1 MSNTSLGNLTVNLVA
16 ETGSYEEGMD
26 RAQRATEKLE
36 KAAQK
41 QAAELDK
48 LRNAIDPIAGQ
59 LSKVEKQQQALNKAF
74 ADNRLDAD
82 EYGKLN
88 TKLEQTRKG
97 LQGLGKEMKAGSMS
111 AAQLAFATRQ
121 LPMQFTDIFV
131 SLAAGQN
138 PMTVML
144 QQGGQLKDTFGG
156 IGPAAKAMGGY
167 IAGLVNPYALAAAA
181 AGALAFAYYQGSEE
195 ADKFRDALV
204 LSGNASGTSVDQLR
218 YMADT
223 FDSTIGTTGKAAEAF
238 ALLSTSGEIAATQ
251 FGSLAEAAIKMEV
264 STGKAVGD
272 TVKEFEQ
279 LAKSPVAASE
289 ELNKKYNYL
298 TASIYEQI
306 RALEESGDKTGAANL
321 AMTAYSDVVEQRSD
335 IILENLGAI
344 ESAWDGIKRAAK
356 GAWDSAL
363 NVGREDSLGEQLDQ
377 AKKVLEQLKKTPKF
391 TANQQFGRVDPAAI
405 KAQELIISQLEIELR
420 SQKAIAQYEADKAA
434 IQKQSIEAQNAIK
447 KVSDSTLSNEEKRVK
462 AVKEYLANIEK
473 IKKANPESSYL
484 DQSKI
489 DKDLAAIN
497 AQYSEKSKGKKTP
510 EYKESASDRLLDKL
524 RQQQATLEL
533 QLITTDK
540 VGSAAEKLAAF
551 EQEIADIK
559 EKKTLTAEQKNLLA
573 NEDAIRAQHEKNVAI
588 EKQIDLQK
596 QVARTLELERSL
608 KDQIN
613 REQES
618 YNDRL
623 EAFGKGDKALE
634 KLKERQRIE
643 RDYQKQLEQLNDQRS
658 RGDLSSDQYKTE
670 LELLQDSL
678 DERLALYENYYA
690 RQQEMQED
698 WTVGANRAL
707 ENYIDNASNIA
718 GMTEDIIGNAF
729 AGLEDVIYD
738 FVATGELKLGDLMRS
753 IGQEVIQ
760 MLIRIGIQKT
770 ASFLLDKA
778 LGTSAAAGFIAQVSG
793 QAYAGMN
800 LAAINA
806 YASTALLNPLLAPAA
821 AGAAV
826 ATTAPFV
833 GGAIAAASSTLAGM
847 AHSGIDNIP
856 NEGTWLLD
864 KGERVLSP
872 RQNRDLTQY
881 LTQQSSGGR
890 GQPVEVSINLSAV
903 RDDELLRML
912 SGKRSEIAGMVASAL
927 ADAGITL
934 G

>member
-74 ADNRLDAD
+74 SENRLNAD

-156 IGPAAKAMGGY
+156 IGPAAKAMGSY
-167 IAGLVNPYALAAAA
+167 IAGLVNPYTVAAAA
-181 AGALAFAYYQGSEE
+181 AGVLALAYYQGSEE
-195 ADKFRDALV
+195 ADKFRDAIV
-204 LSGNASGTSVDQLR
+204 LSGNAAGTSVDQLR

-223 FDSTIGTTGKAAEAF
+223 FDSTVGTTGKAAEAF
-238 ALLSTSGEIAATQ
+238 ALLAASGEISGAQ
-251 FGSLAEAAIKMEV
+251 FDSLAEAAIKMETA
-264 STGKAVGD
+264 TGKAVGE

-279 LAKSPVAASE
+279 LAKSPVSASE

-306 RALEESGDKTGAANL
+306 KALEESGNKTGAANL
-321 AMTAYSDVVEQRSD
+321 AMTAYSDVVQQRSD
-335 IILENLGAI
+335 VILENLGAI
-344 ESAWDGIKRAAK
+344 ESAWEGIKKAAK

-363 NVGREDSLGEQLDQ
+363 DVGRDDSLGEQLDQ
-377 AKKVLEQLKKTPKF
+377 AKALLEQLKTNQTPYSNIDYDAVNEQEKIVEQLSLQIKT
-391 TANQQFGRVDPAAI
+391 
-405 KAQELIISQLEIELR
+405 QEALAKKDAE
-420 SQKAIAQYEADKAA
+420 KAA
-434 IQKQSIEAQNAIK
+434 LTKEAISAQSEIQK
-447 KVSDSTLSNEEKRVK
+447 LSAASLTNEEKKVK

-473 IKKANPESSYL
+473 IRKANPESSFL

-497 AQYSEKSKGKKTP
+497 AQYTEKSKAKKTP

-533 QLITTDK
+533 QLGTTDK
-540 VGSAAEKLAAF
+540 IGSAAEKLAAF

-613 REQES
+613 REQEN

-678 DERLALYENYYA
+678 DERVKLYEDYYA
-690 RQQEMQED
+690 RQQAMQED
-698 WTVGANRAL
+698 WSVGASRAL
-707 ENYIDNASNIA
+707 ENYIDNAKNIA

-778 LGTSAAAGFIAQVSG
+778 LGTSAATGFVAQVSG

-833 GGAIAAASSTLAGM
+833 GSAIAAASSTLAGM
-847 AHSGIDNIP
+847 AHSGIDSIP
-856 NEGTWLLD
+856 TEGTWLLD

-872 RQNRDLTQY
+872 RQNRDLTQF
-881 LTQQSSGGR
+881 LTQKNSGGR
-890 GQPVEVSINLSAV
+890 NQPVEVSINLSAV
-903 RDDELLRML
+903 RDEELLRML
-912 SGKRSEIAGMVASAL
+912 SGRRGEIAGMVAAAL
-927 ADAGITL
+927 ADSGLTL